1 MHNLPHTFCHTT
13 WPLCYFSCITQC
25 SITSVAM
32 LIKKCLKN
40 ASLLFSFNSGHFGNI
55 MRGEGCK
62 TIVYDKLTSHWSISF
77 EIKDHCLPRILGGNC
92 LPSSPLSVCHFYYYT
107 PKTLK
112 SISWAFPGNGHGISV
127 IMGFENVIFLS
138 GSAPALSRVKVA
150 VTQSRYCRVAEYL

>member
-1 MHNLPHTFCHTT
+1 MLEKCIIVVFFQWWTFWQYYEGGGMH
-13 WPLCYFSCITQC
+13 W
-25 SITSVAM
+25 
-32 LIKKCLKN
+32 
-40 ASLLFSFNSGHFGNI
+40 
-55 MRGEGCK
+55 

-92 LPSSPLSVCHFYYYT
+92 LPSSPLSVCNFYYYT

-138 GSAPALSRVKVA
+138 GSAPELLKWAKPAQENNNDAMIEFWRSLFNCACAELKMLAEVSP
-150 VTQSRYCRVAEYL
+150 TQYFT

>member
-1 MHNLPHTFCHTT
+1 
-13 WPLCYFSCITQC
+13 
-25 SITSVAM
+25 M

-40 ASLLFSFNSGHFGNI
+40 ASFLFSFNGGHFGNI

-77 EIKDHCLPRILGGNC
+77 EIKDHCLPRILGANC
-92 LPSSPLSVCHFYYYT
+92 LPSSPLSVCHFCYYT

-112 SISWAFPGNGHGISV
+112 SISWAFPGNGRGISV

-138 GSAPALSRVKVA
+138 GSAPGGSYFNYYTIA
-150 VTQSRYCRVAEYL
+150 RYDSYC